1 MFSEGSAEGRGAKE
15 EVAFSK
21 ALVYQGH
28 PGEIKQ
34 SLTVPGGCPGG
45 VKQKD
50 FWYLKVAQKTM
61 SVLVI

>member
-21 ALVYQGH
+21 ALVYQGR
-28 PGEIKQ
+28 PGEMKQ

-45 VKQKD
+45 TRT
-50 FWYLKVAQKTM
+50 FGT
-61 SVLVI
+61 